1 MPSNIECSV
10 DSANHA
16 ADILVHR
23 LHLHKGTMLST
34 ARSMLKLEGTGP
46 SIYSSVYRVDGVP
59 MGVALIQL
67 ATEALPGTPFK
78 HTVSVYV
85 KPSHRRIGVGAVLVE
100 RLLKYSG
107 LTKDTVYARA
117 GIKNSEKFWSR
128 VKIFCL
134 GNKNFVCTYE
144 ETQAIRGNSP
154 EKSTLIVAKAVMRN
168 LHTQMEQQGF
178 NHLIA
183 R

>member
-10 DSANHA
+10 DSASHA
-16 ADILVHR
+16 TDILVHR
-23 LHLHKGTMLST
+23 LHLRDGTMLSA
-34 ARSMLKLEGTGP
+34 ARSMLELEGVGP
-46 SIYSSVYRVDGVP
+46 SIYSAVYRVDGVP
-59 MGVALIQL
+59 MGIALIQL
-67 ATEALPGTPFK
+67 ATDTLPGTPFK

-100 RLLKYSG
+100 RLLKFSG

-117 GIKNSEKFWSR
+117 GIKNSEKFWSK

-144 ETQAIRGNSP
+144 ESQAIRESPP
-154 EKSTLIVAKAVMRN
+154 EKSTIIVAKAVMKN
-168 LHTQMEQQGF
+168 LQTQMEQQGF
-178 NHLIA
+178 NHLIV